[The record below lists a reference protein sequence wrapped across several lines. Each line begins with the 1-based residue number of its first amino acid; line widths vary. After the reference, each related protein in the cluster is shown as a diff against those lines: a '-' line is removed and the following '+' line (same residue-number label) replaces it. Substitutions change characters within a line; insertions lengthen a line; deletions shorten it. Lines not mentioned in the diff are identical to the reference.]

1 MRLLKIVA
9 VAMLTAAPWPGYAAV
24 TDGNEWR
31 SLSPAVQR
39 AYLTGYVEA
48 MASCSAFATPKLN
61 GRADAE
67 NTVCRL
73 LVGVDGNKAIALV
86 TRVTRDQ
93 LRDALNQFY
102 ADATV
107 RLISVPR
114 ALGIVFMRL
123 TGAADRDVAEMIEF
137 ERGLAAQPPRAKQP

>member
-1 MRLLKIVA
+1 MRGLKVA
-9 VAMLTAAPWPGYAAV
+9 ALAILALFPCSGYAVV

-31 SLSPAVQR
+31 TLSPGVQS

-48 MASCSAFATPKLN
+48 IASCSAFATPKLN
-61 GRADAE
+61 GRPEIE
-67 NTVCRL
+67 NNACRL
-73 LVGVDGNKAIALV
+73 LVGVDDNKAIALV
-86 TRVTRDQ
+86 TRVTQEQ

-114 ALGIVFMRL
+114 ALGIIFMRL
-123 TGAADRDVAEMIEF
+123 TGAPERDLAEMIEF
-137 ERGLAAQPPRAKQP
+137 ERALAARTQRPR

>member
-1 MRLLKIVA
+1 MRIVKIMA
-9 VAMLTAAPWPGYAAV
+9 VAMLVVGPSPGYAAV
-24 TDGNEWR
+24 TDGNER
-31 SLSPAVQR
+31 RALSPAAQT

-61 GRADAE
+61 GRPDAE
-67 NTVCRL
+67 NTSCRL
-73 LVGVDGNKAIALV
+73 LVGVEGNKAIALV
-86 TRVTRDQ
+86 TRVTREQ

-102 ADATV
+102 TDATM

-123 TGAADRDVAEMIEF
+123 TGSPDREVAEMIEF
-137 ERGLAAQPPRAKQP
+137 ERGLAGRAPRSR